1 MLGLDST
8 RLYPSIWEA
17 ETDKP
22 LWFLSLPH
30 PPGESQA
37 RQDYIVRSCLNKPT
51 NNLLTTMDLLVIDG
65 NFRDKNTQMEVTED
79 VSDNTEKYTAMQ
91 GSTSL

>member
-1 MLGLDST
+1 
-8 RLYPSIWEA
+8 
-17 ETDKP
+17 
-22 LWFLSLPH
+22 
-30 PPGESQA
+30 
-37 RQDYIVRSCLNKPT
+37 
-51 NNLLTTMDLLVIDG
+51 MDLLVIDG